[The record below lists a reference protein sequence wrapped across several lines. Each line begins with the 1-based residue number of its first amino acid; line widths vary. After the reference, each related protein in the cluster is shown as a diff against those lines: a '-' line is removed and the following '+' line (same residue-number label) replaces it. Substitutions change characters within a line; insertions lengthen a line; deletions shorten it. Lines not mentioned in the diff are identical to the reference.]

1 MKRTDKL
8 KPLIKCF
15 LIFLTGIAMGVA
27 WTSYHY
33 IPIIKDQ
40 EKRIDALNKGYVKQ
54 FSKHFIAPYEVQE

>member
-1 MKRTDKL
+1 
-8 KPLIKCF
+8 
-15 LIFLTGIAMGVA
+15 MGVA